1 MSSTNGASG
10 GGSGT
15 NKESFD
21 DLFKTIQKLE
31 EKVQTD
37 AARHNVN
44 VVTLK
49 NELSRQ
55 NSRVIKAEQRR
66 EHLLARKAQL
76 EKTLAT
82 ERRKTQQVRDAAA
95 DTQAILVAKKEVAE
109 QMKKRHDEIAALV
122 ASQEKGDPSMD
133 ATMSEL
139 TVKVEK
145 LKSLRKRYDSVKVEL
160 DSNTRKAADMKTA
173 WEKEIE
179 PNFQAQVSALQA
191 KRVSVEGEIKAV
203 RRQITDCEVPKL
215 RTEVS
220 QLESQLSEKTAN
232 VDALALDVGELEA
245 QVKTANEEAAEVR
258 IRLKEAISRRD
269 CSRSELDE
277 ANRQKTSY
285 RKKLDEVMARKEQ
298 LLAALD
304 IKSEE
309 EKKLKKLQEDIHAQ
323 NTILFDMQ
331 VQVKELT
338 EVVNETKEIEESN
351 AKQTAEV
358 AKANEALDA
367 RESELEP
374 KITEAHGKV
383 AHLKRAIA
391 EGALRH
397 ANNTATVKRQSIDLE
412 ALRAKI
418 QATNDEIESLRETQC
433 HAEQMIGANAAALE
447 ENGRRLSEGRGV
459 YDEVKGLEVR
469 VAQSKEAYA
478 MYDENLSVMSQ
489 EMRHQTDGVLENIQ
503 IEQDQLKAKET
514 AIAEA
519 IQRKD
524 DEMMEL
530 KKKVE
535 QEKVRLVDLERQM
548 TEQAVREAV
557 DSAMAR
563 LPKDVQDK
571 IKSMEREADP
581 ELPAATDEVLNNSS
595 VMGVAS
601 DASFETAFD
610 A

>member
-109 QMKKRHDEIAALV
+109 QMEKRHDEIAALV

-191 KRVSVEGEIKAV
+191 KRASVEGEIKAV

-232 VDALALDVGELEA
+232 LDALALDVGELEA
-245 QVKTANEEAAEVR
+245 QVKTANEEAAEIR

-374 KITEAHGKV
+374 KITETHGKV